1 MHVFLDIDIGDAAA
15 HASATAAH
23 DRAAAYL
30 IEKGGQVRV
39 KGRKRAPIGSARNAF
54 AHAEPALSTTSHQLG
69 LDPAASLAALDA
81 DSRDLL
87 AEAYAADPAWAA
99 RGPPALDPPPPLRAG
114 RVMVE
119 LDTGATPRA
128 AENFRCLCTGEKGT
142 GKGSGRPLA
151 YTGTPFHRIVR
162 GFVAQGGDTVRGDG
176 SGKESAF
183 GAGTFAAEKKGL
195 AKKHDRAGVVGMA
208 GAAPACQFYITLAPA
223 PAVDGKHVVVGRVV
237 EGLAVLERIEA
248 EAASEDGVPRVAV
261 VVAGAG
267 EIEA

>member
-1 MHVFLDIDIGDAAA
+1 MRVFLDIDIGDAAS
-15 HASATAAH
+15 HASASAAH

-39 KGRKRAPIGSARNAF
+39 KGRKRAPIGCARIAL
-54 AHAEPALSTTSHQLG
+54 ALSTRPLHHISQLG
-69 LDPAASLAALDA
+69 LDPAAPLAALDA
-81 DSRDLL
+81 DARDLL

-99 RGPPALDPPPPLRAG
+99 RGPHVLDPPPPLRAG
-114 RVMVE
+114 RMVVE
-119 LDTGATPRA
+119 LDAGATPRA
-128 AENFRCLCTGEKGT
+128 AENFRCLCTGEKGA
-142 GKGSGRPLA
+142 GQGSGRPLA

-195 AKKHDRAGVVGMA
+195 AKKHDRPGVVGMA

-223 PAVDGKHVVVGRVV
+223 PAADGKHVVVGRVV

-267 EIEA
+267 EVEA